1 MDVARLRPTEEVASI
16 GGADLHYWVYPAG
29 AGAGEGDQHE
39 TVLMVHGLRG
49 THHGLEL
56 IAAGI
61 PRGRVIIPDLPGFG
75 DSDPMPGRAHDTAGY
90 ADALIALIDRLDGDR
105 PIVLVGHSFGSIVA
119 ARIAARVPEQVRR
132 LVLINPISTPALNGP
147 RKVMSKLTAAYYALG
162 RALPGKAGRALLSSR
177 WIVLATSR
185 AMTRTKD
192 TQLREFIHDSHLRH
206 FNRFHSP
213 RVLSETFQA
222 SVSGTVADFADVIP
236 MPTLLIAG
244 EHDEIAPLDGQRE
257 LTDCLADAR
266 LEVLPGVGH
275 LVHYETPLCAAAA
288 IERFLGEP

>member
-1 MDVARLRPTEEVASI
+1 MNVARLRPSEEVARI
-16 GGADLHYWVYPAG
+16 GGADLHYWVYPSG
-29 AGAGEGDQHE
+29 AGTDEGERPE

-75 DSDPMPGRAHDTAGY
+75 DSEPMPGRAHDTAGY
-90 ADALIALIDRLDGDR
+90 ADALVDLIGRFDGDR
-105 PIVLVGHSFGSIVA
+105 PIVLIGHSFGSIVA
-119 ARIAARVPEQVRR
+119 ARVATRVPELVRR
-132 LVLINPISTPALNGP
+132 LVLINPIATPALNGP
-147 RKVMSKLTAAYYALG
+147 RVVMSRLTAAYYALG
-162 RALPGKAGRALLSSR
+162 RVLPGKAGRALLSSR
-177 WIVLATSR
+177 WIVRATSR

-192 TQLREFIHDSHLRH
+192 TRLREFIHDSHLRH

-222 SVSGTVADFADVIP
+222 SVSSTVADFADVIP
-236 MPTLLIAG
+236 MPVLLIAG

-257 LTDCLADAR
+257 LADRMADAR

-275 LVHYETPLCAAAA
+275 LVHYETPLSAAAA

>member
-1 MDVARLRPTEEVASI
+1 MDVARLRPSEEITRI
-16 GGADLHYWVYPAG
+16 GGAELHYWAYPPG
-29 AGAGEGDQHE
+29 ADVDDAHRHE

-75 DSDPMPGRAHDTAGY
+75 DSEPMPGRAHDTAGY
-90 ADALIALIDRLDGDR
+90 ADALIELIDRLDGDR

-119 ARIAARVPEQVRR
+119 ARIAARVPDRIRR
-132 LVLINPISTPALNGP
+132 LVLINPIATPALHGP
-147 RKVMSKLTAAYYALG
+147 RVVMSKLTAAYYALG
-162 RALPGKAGRALLSSR
+162 RALPGGLGRSLLSSR
-177 WIVLATSR
+177 WIVRATSR

-192 TQLREFIHDSHLRH
+192 ERLREFIHDSHLRH

-222 SVSGTVADFADVIP
+222 SVSSTVADFADAIP
-236 MPTLLIAG
+236 MPVLLVAG
-244 EHDEIAPLDGQRE
+244 EHDEIAPVVGQRE
-257 LTDCLADAR
+257 LADRLTDAR
-266 LEVLPGVGH
+266 LEVLPDVGH
-275 LVHYETPLCAAAA
+275 LVHYESPLSAAAA
-288 IERFLGEP
+288 VERFLGES